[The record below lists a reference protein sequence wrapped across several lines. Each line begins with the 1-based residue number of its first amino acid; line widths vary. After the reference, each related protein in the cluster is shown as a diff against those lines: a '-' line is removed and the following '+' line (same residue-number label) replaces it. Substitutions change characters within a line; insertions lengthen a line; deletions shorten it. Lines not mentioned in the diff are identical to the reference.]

1 MMSMFK
7 FIFVAAVSITL
18 VACGGPAN
26 NSNANAAKPAAA
38 APTAD
43 ALLALDKQANEAYIN
58 GDGQFFG
65 GLLSDKMVMTNAGER
80 MGKADVVKMISGVK
94 CNIKEGWSL
103 TEPQMEKINDDT
115 YVLSYKTTIDGTCTY
130 NGKTEKQPSPVRAA
144 TVWVRNGEKWQ
155 AAFHGENPI
164 VDPKALS
171 ATDKKGESKERDAK
185 KDTAAAPD
193 PAKPTADPGT
203 DGMLAAEKSI
213 WEAWK
218 AKDAKKIQDLTVADI
233 TFVNIFGTYFANKAD
248 AIKDWTG
255 AACDV
260 KSFSLTNGVGTLVS
274 PTVGILTVTGSVD
287 GNCGG
292 QKPPRVYGTT
302 VYVKDGDAWKWAF
315 GFNSPG

>member
-1 MMSMFK
+1 MDMSK
-7 FIFVAAVSITL
+7 FILLAAVSITF
-18 VACGGPAN
+18 VACGPAN
-26 NSNANAAKPAAA
+26 NSRANAAKPAAA

-43 ALLALDKQANEAYIN
+43 ALLALDKEANKAYIN

-65 GLLSDKMVMTNAGER
+65 GLLNDKMVMTSGGHR
-80 MGKADVVKMISGVK
+80 MGKAEVVKMISGVK

-103 TEPQMEKINDDT
+103 TEPQMEKIDDDT
-115 YVLSYKTTIDGTCTY
+115 YVLTYKTTMDGTCTF

-155 AAFHGENPI
+155 AAFHGGNLI

-171 ATDKKGESKERDAK
+171 ATDKQEESKKGGPK
-185 KDTAAAPD
+185 KDTAGTPSL
-193 PAKPTADPGT
+193 AKPAADQGT
-203 DGMLAAEKSI
+203 DGMMAAEKSV

-218 AKDAKKIQDLTVADI
+218 AKNGKKIEDLTAEDI
-233 TFVNIFGTYFANKAD
+233 SFVNIFGTYFANKAD

-255 AACDV
+255 ATCDV
-260 KSFSLTNGVGTLVS
+260 KSFSLTDGVGTLVS
-274 PTVGILTVTGSVD
+274 PTVGILTVVGSVD

-292 QKPPRVYGTT
+292 QKPPLVYGTS

-315 GFNSPG
+315 GFNSPA